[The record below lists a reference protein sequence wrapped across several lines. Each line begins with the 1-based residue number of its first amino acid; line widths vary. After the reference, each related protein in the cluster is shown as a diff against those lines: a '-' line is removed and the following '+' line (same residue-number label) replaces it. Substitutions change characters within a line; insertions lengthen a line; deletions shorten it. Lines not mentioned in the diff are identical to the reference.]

1 MTEEVITENQEPQQA
16 NPYNAKKD
24 WHDVKDKP
32 FVSSDSLFFD
42 NNATTEHDESDAI
55 EAEKQEEEVEAS
67 KDKPYKRPN
76 YKKRYDDL
84 KAHYDSRLDEFKA
97 REQELIQEAV
107 SNRPEYK
114 APKSAEELEEFKKEY
129 PDVYEVV
136 ESVAHIQSENQVAEL
151 QTRLDAIQ
159 ERETEVLKREAEKDL
174 RETHPDFDDIRNSD
188 EFHEW
193 AELQPEVIKDW
204 IFNNPDDA
212 TLASRALDLFKKDIG
227 LDVQQVTEST
237 SNSKKATQ
245 SAADMISTKTTSV
258 DPKQQR
264 VWSEK
269 EIAAMSVAEFDKFEE
284 EISNAMQE
292 GRIIK

>member
-32 FVSSDSLFFD
+32 FVSSNSLFFD
-42 NNATTEHDESDAI
+42 NNVTTEHDESDAI
-55 EAEKQEEEVEAS
+55 EAEKQEEVEAS

-84 KAHYDSRLDEFKA
+84 KSHYDSKLNEFKV
-97 REQELIQEAV
+97 REQELIDEAV
-107 SNRPEYK
+107 ASRPEYE

-129 PDVYEVV
+129 PDVMAVV
-136 ESVAHIQSENQVAEL
+136 ETVAHLQSESKTKVLEERLSALQNRENEL
-151 QTRLDAIQ
+151 VRKD
-159 ERETEVLKREAEKDL
+159 AEKNL
-174 RETHPDFDDIRNSD
+174 REKHPDFDEIRNSD
-188 EFHEW
+188 EFQDW
-193 AELQPEVIKDW
+193 ATVQPEAIKDW

-227 LDVQQVTEST
+227 LDVQSVTQST
-237 SNSKKATQ
+237 SNSKQTRQ

-258 DPKQQR
+258 KPNQQR
-264 VWSEK
+264 VWSET

-284 EISNAMQE
+284 DISNAMQE

>member
-1 MTEEVITENQEPQQA
+1 MTEEVITENQEPKA

-24 WHDVKDKP
+24 WHNVEDKP
-32 FVSSDSLFFD
+32 FVSSNSLFFD
-42 NNATTEHDESDAI
+42 TNATTEHDESDAI
-55 EAEKQEEEVEAS
+55 EAEKQEIEAS
-67 KDKPYKRPN
+67 KDKPYKQPN

-84 KAHYDSRLDEFKA
+84 KTHYDSRLNEFKA
-97 REQELIQEAV
+97 REQELLDEAV
-107 SNRPEYK
+107 KNRPDYR
-114 APKSAEELEEFKKEY
+114 APKSPEELEQFKNEY
-129 PDVYEVV
+129 PDVMAVV
-136 ESVAHIQSENQVAEL
+136 ETVAHLESESKTKVLEERLSALQNRENEL
-151 QTRLDAIQ
+151 VRKD
-159 ERETEVLKREAEKDL
+159 AEKNL
-174 RETHPDFDDIRNSD
+174 REKHPDFDEIRNSD
-188 EFHEW
+188 DFQEW
-193 AELQPEVIKDW
+193 ANLQPESIKDW

-237 SNSKKATQ
+237 SNSKEATQ

-269 EIAAMSVAEFDKFEE
+269 EIAAMSVAEFDKYES
-284 EISNAMQE
+284 EISEAMQE

>member
-1 MTEEVITENQEPQQA
+1 MTEEVITENQEPQKA

-32 FVSSDSLFFD
+32 FVSSNSLFFD
-42 NNATTEHDESDAI
+42 NSVSTEHDESDAI
-55 EAEKQEEEVEAS
+55 EAEKQEVEAT

-84 KAHYDSRLDEFKA
+84 KTHYDSKLNEFKV
-97 REQELIQEAV
+97 REQELIQKAV

-114 APKSAEELEEFKKEY
+114 APKSAEELEEFKNEY

-136 ESVAHIQSENQVAEL
+136 ESVAHLQSENQVAEL
-151 QTRLDAIQ
+151 QTRLDAMQ
-159 ERETEVLKREAEKDL
+159 GRETEILKQEAERNL
-174 RETHPDFDDIRNSD
+174 REKHPDFDEIRNSD
-188 EFHEW
+188 EFQEW
-193 AELQPEVIKDW
+193 ANSQPKSIKDW
-204 IFNNPDDA
+204 IFNNPSDA

-227 LDVQQVTEST
+227 LEQPK
-237 SNSKKATQ
+237 SNSKQTKQ

-258 DPKQQR
+258 EPNQQR
-264 VWSEK
+264 VWSER
-269 EIAAMSVAEFDKFEE
+269 EITAMSVAEFDKYES
-284 EISNAMQE
+284 EISDAMQE

>member
-42 NNATTEHDESDAI
+42 TTATTEHDESDAI
-55 EAEKQEEEVEAS
+55 EAEKQEEVEAT
-67 KDKPYKRPN
+67 KDKPYKQPN

-84 KAHYDSRLDEFKA
+84 KAHYDSRLNEFKA

-188 EFHEW
+188 EFQEW

-237 SNSKKATQ
+237 SNSKEATQ

>member
-1 MTEEVITENQEPQQA
+1 MTEEVITKNQEPQKA

-42 NNATTEHDESDAI
+42 NPVSTEHDESDEI
-55 EAEKQEEEVEAS
+55 EAEKQEVEAN
-67 KDKPYKRPN
+67 KDKPYKQPN

-84 KAHYDSRLDEFKA
+84 KTHYDSRLNEFKA

-114 APKSAEELEEFKKEY
+114 APKSAEELEKFKNEY

-136 ESVAHIQSENQVAEL
+136 ESVAHMQSENQVAEL
-151 QTRLDAIQ
+151 QTRLDAMQ
-159 ERETEVLKREAEKDL
+159 GRETEILKQEAEKDL
-174 RETHPDFDDIRNSD
+174 REKHPDFDEIRDSD
-188 EFHEW
+188 EFQDW
-193 AELQPEVIKDW
+193 ANLQPESIKDW
-204 IFNNPDDA
+204 IFNNPSDA

-227 LDVQQVTEST
+227 LEVQQVTQSK
-237 SNSKKATQ
+237 SNSRQTKQ
-245 SAADMISTKTTSV
+245 SAADMISTRTTSV
-258 DPKQQR
+258 EPNQQR
-264 VWSEK
+264 EWSER
-269 EIAAMSVAEFDKFEE
+269 EIAALSMAEFDKYES
-284 EISNAMQE
+284 EISTAMQE

>member
-1 MTEEVITENQEPQQA
+1 MTEEVITENQEPQKA

-32 FVSSDSLFFD
+32 FVSSDSLFFE
-42 NNATTEHDESDAI
+42 NPVSTEHDESDEI
-55 EAEKQEEEVEAS
+55 EAEKQEVEAT

-84 KAHYDSRLDEFKA
+84 KTHYDSRLNEFKA

-114 APKSAEELEEFKKEY
+114 APKSAEELEKFKNEY

-136 ESVAHIQSENQVAEL
+136 ESVAHMQSENQVAEL
-151 QTRLDAIQ
+151 QTRLDAMQ
-159 ERETEVLKREAEKDL
+159 GRETEILKREAEKDL
-174 RETHPDFDDIRNSD
+174 REKHPDFDEIRNSD
-188 EFHEW
+188 EFQDW
-193 AELQPEVIKDW
+193 ANLQPESIKDW
-204 IFNNPDDA
+204 IFNNPSDA
-212 TLASRALDLFKKDIG
+212 NLASRALDLFKKDIG
-227 LDVQQVTEST
+227 LEQPK
-237 SNSKKATQ
+237 SNSKQTKQ

-258 DPKQQR
+258 EPNQQR
-264 VWSEK
+264 VWSER
-269 EIAAMSVAEFDKFEE
+269 EISAMSVAEFDKYES
-284 EISNAMQE
+284 EISDAMQE

>member
-1 MTEEVITENQEPQQA
+1 MTEEVITENQEPQKA

-24 WHDVKDKP
+24 WHNVKDKP

-42 NNATTEHDESDAI
+42 NSVSTEHDESDAI
-55 EAEKQEEEVEAS
+55 EAEKQEVEAT

-84 KAHYDSRLDEFKA
+84 KTHYDSRLNEFKA

-114 APKSAEELEEFKKEY
+114 APKSAEELEKFKTEY

-136 ESVAHIQSENQVAEL
+136 ESVAHMQSENQVAEL
-151 QTRLDAIQ
+151 QTRLDAMQ
-159 ERETEVLKREAEKDL
+159 ERETEILKREAEKDL
-174 RETHPDFDDIRNSD
+174 REKHPDFDEIRISD
-188 EFHEW
+188 EFQEW
-193 AELQPEVIKDW
+193 ANLQPESIKDW
-204 IFNNPDDA
+204 IFNNPSDA

-227 LDVQQVTEST
+227 LVQQVTQPK
-237 SNSKKATQ
+237 SNSKQTKQ

-258 DPKQQR
+258 DTNQQR
-264 VWSEK
+264 VWSER
-269 EIAAMSVAEFDKFEE
+269 EITAMSVAEFDKYES
-284 EISNAMQE
+284 EISDAMQE
-292 GRIIK
+292 GRISK

>member
-1 MTEEVITENQEPQQA
+1 MTEEVITENQEPQKA

-42 NNATTEHDESDAI
+42 NSVSTEHDESDAI
-55 EAEKQEEEVEAS
+55 EAEKQEVEAT

-84 KAHYDSRLDEFKA
+84 KKHYDSRLNEFKA

-114 APKSAEELEEFKKEY
+114 APKSAEELEEFKNEY
-129 PDVYEVV
+129 PDVMAVV
-136 ESVAHIQSENQVAEL
+136 ETVAHLQSESKTKVLEERLSALQNRENEL
-151 QTRLDAIQ
+151 IRKD
-159 ERETEVLKREAEKDL
+159 AEKNL
-174 RETHPDFDDIRNSD
+174 REKHPDFDEIKNSD
-188 EFHEW
+188 EFQEW
-193 AELQPEVIKDW
+193 ANLQPESIKDW
-204 IFNNPDDA
+204 IFNNPSDA

-227 LDVQQVTEST
+227 LDVQQVTQPK
-237 SNSKKATQ
+237 SNSKQTKQ

-258 DPKQQR
+258 EPNQQR
-264 VWSEK
+264 VWSER
-269 EIAAMSVAEFDKFEE
+269 EITAMSVAEFDKYES
-284 EISNAMQE
+284 EISDAMQE

>member
-1 MTEEVITENQEPQQA
+1 MTEKVITENQEPQKA

-42 NNATTEHDESDAI
+42 ESVSTEHDESDAI
-55 EAEKQEEEVEAS
+55 EAEKKQEIEAT

-84 KAHYDSRLDEFKA
+84 KTHYDSRLNEFKA

-114 APKSAEELEEFKKEY
+114 APKSAEELEKFKNEY

-136 ESVAHIQSENQVAEL
+136 ESVAHLQSENQVAEL
-151 QTRLDAIQ
+151 QTRLDAMQ
-159 ERETEVLKREAEKDL
+159 GRETEILKREAEKDL
-174 RETHPDFDDIRNSD
+174 REKHPDFDEIRNSD
-188 EFHEW
+188 EFQEW
-193 AELQPEVIKDW
+193 ADLQPESIKDW
-204 IFNNPDDA
+204 IFNNPSDA
-212 TLASRALDLFKKDIG
+212 NLASRALDLFKKDIG
-227 LDVQQVTEST
+227 LEQPK
-237 SNSKKATQ
+237 SNSKQTKQ

-258 DPKQQR
+258 DTNQQR
-264 VWSEK
+264 VWSER
-269 EIAAMSVAEFDKFEE
+269 EIAAMSVAEFDKYES
-284 EISNAMQE
+284 EISDAMQE

>member
-1 MTEEVITENQEPQQA
+1 MTEEVITENQEPQKA

-42 NNATTEHDESDAI
+42 NSVSTEHDESDAI
-55 EAEKQEEEVEAS
+55 EAEKQEVEAT

-84 KAHYDSRLDEFKA
+84 KKHYDSRLNEFKV

-114 APKSAEELEEFKKEY
+114 APKSAEELEKFKNEY

-136 ESVAHIQSENQVAEL
+136 ESVAHMQSENQVAEL
-151 QTRLDAIQ
+151 QTRLDAMQ
-159 ERETEVLKREAEKDL
+159 GRETEILKQEAEKDL
-174 RETHPDFDDIRNSD
+174 REKHPDFDEIRNSD
-188 EFHEW
+188 EFQEW
-193 AELQPEVIKDW
+193 ANSQPKSIKDW
-204 IFNNPDDA
+204 IFNNPSDA

-227 LDVQQVTEST
+227 LEQPK
-237 SNSKKATQ
+237 SNSKQTKQ

-258 DPKQQR
+258 DTNQQR
-264 VWSEK
+264 VWSER
-269 EIAAMSVAEFDKFEE
+269 EIAAMSIAEFDKYES
-284 EISNAMQE
+284 EISDAMQE

>member
-1 MTEEVITENQEPQQA
+1 MTEEVITENQEPQKA

-32 FVSSDSLFFD
+32 FVSSDSLFFE
-42 NNATTEHDESDAI
+42 NPVSTEHDESDAI
-55 EAEKQEEEVEAS
+55 EAEKQEVEAN

-84 KAHYDSRLDEFKA
+84 KTHYDSRLNEFKV

-114 APKSAEELEEFKKEY
+114 APKSAKELEKFKNEY

-151 QTRLDAIQ
+151 QTRLDAMQ
-159 ERETEVLKREAEKDL
+159 GRETEILKQEAEKDL
-174 RETHPDFDDIRNSD
+174 RETHPDFDEIRNSD
-188 EFHEW
+188 EFQDW
-193 AELQPEVIKDW
+193 ADLQPESIKDW
-204 IFNNPDDA
+204 IFNNPSDA
-212 TLASRALDLFKKDIG
+212 ILASRALDLFKKDIG
-227 LDVQQVTEST
+227 LEQPK
-237 SNSKKATQ
+237 SNSKQTKQ

-258 DPKQQR
+258 EPNQQR
-264 VWSEK
+264 VWSER
-269 EIAAMSVAEFDKFEE
+269 EIAAMSVTEFDKYES
-284 EISNAMQE
+284 EISDAMQE

>member
-1 MTEEVITENQEPQQA
+1 MTEEVITENQEPQKA

-32 FVSSDSLFFD
+32 FVSSNSLFFD
-42 NNATTEHDESDAI
+42 KSVSTEHDESDAI
-55 EAEKQEEEVEAS
+55 EAEKQEVEAT

-84 KAHYDSRLDEFKA
+84 KTHYDSKLNEFKA

-114 APKSAEELEEFKKEY
+114 APKSAEELEEFKNEY
-129 PDVYEVV
+129 PDVMAVV
-136 ESVAHIQSENQVAEL
+136 ETVAHLQSESKTKVLEERLSALQNRENEL
-151 QTRLDAIQ
+151 IRKD
-159 ERETEVLKREAEKDL
+159 AEKNL
-174 RETHPDFDDIRNSD
+174 REKHPDFDEIRNSD
-188 EFHEW
+188 EFQEW
-193 AELQPEVIKDW
+193 ANSQPKSIKDW
-204 IFNNPDDA
+204 IFNNPSDA

-227 LDVQQVTEST
+227 LEQPK
-237 SNSKKATQ
+237 SNSKQTKQ

-258 DPKQQR
+258 EPNQQR
-264 VWSEK
+264 VWSER
-269 EIAAMSVAEFDKFEE
+269 EITAMSVAEFDKYES
-284 EISNAMQE
+284 EISDAMQE

>member
-1 MTEEVITENQEPQQA
+1 MTEKVITENQEPQKA

-42 NNATTEHDESDAI
+42 KPVSTEHDESDEI
-55 EAEKQEEEVEAS
+55 EAEKQEIEAT

-84 KAHYDSRLDEFKA
+84 KTHYDSRLNEFKA

-114 APKSAEELEEFKKEY
+114 APKSAEELEKFKNEY

-136 ESVAHIQSENQVAEL
+136 ESVAHLQSENQVAEL
-151 QTRLDAIQ
+151 QTRLDAMQ
-159 ERETEVLKREAEKDL
+159 GRETEILKREAEKDL
-174 RETHPDFDDIRNSD
+174 REKHPDFDEIKNSD
-188 EFHEW
+188 EFQDW
-193 AELQPEVIKDW
+193 ANLQPEAIKDW
-204 IFNNPDDA
+204 IFNNPNDA

-227 LDVQQVTEST
+227 LEVQQGRQPK
-237 SNSKKATQ
+237 SNSKQAAQ

-258 DPKQQR
+258 DTNQQR
-264 VWSEK
+264 VWSER
-269 EIAAMSVAEFDKFEE
+269 EIAAMSVAEFDKYES
-284 EISNAMQE
+284 EISDAMQE

>member
-1 MTEEVITENQEPQQA
+1 MTEKVITENQEPQKA

-32 FVSSDSLFFD
+32 FVSSDSLFFE
-42 NNATTEHDESDAI
+42 NPVSTEHDESDAI
-55 EAEKQEEEVEAS
+55 EAEKQEVEAT

-84 KAHYDSRLDEFKA
+84 KTHYDSKLNEFKV

-114 APKSAEELEEFKKEY
+114 APKSAEELKKFKKEY
-129 PDVYEVV
+129 PDVMAVV
-136 ESVAHIQSENQVAEL
+136 ETVAHLQSESKTKVLEERLSAL
-151 QTRLDAIQ
+151 QN
-159 ERETEVLKREAEKDL
+159 RENEIIRKDAEKNL
-174 RETHPDFDDIRNSD
+174 REKHPDFDEIRNSD
-188 EFHEW
+188 EFQDW
-193 AELQPEVIKDW
+193 ANLQPESIKDW
-204 IFNNPDDA
+204 IFNNPSDA

-227 LDVQQVTEST
+227 LEVQQVTQPK
-237 SNSKKATQ
+237 SNSKQTKQ

-258 DPKQQR
+258 EPNQQR
-264 VWSEK
+264 VWSER
-269 EIAAMSVAEFDKFEE
+269 EIAAMSVAEFDKYES
-284 EISNAMQE
+284 EISDAMQE

>member
-1 MTEEVITENQEPQQA
+1 MTEEVITENQEPQEA

-24 WHDVKDKP
+24 WHNVKDKP

-42 NNATTEHDESDAI
+42 KAASTEHDESDDI
-55 EAEKQEEEVEAS
+55 EVEKKQEVEAS
-67 KDKPYKRPN
+67 EDKPYKRPN

-84 KAHYDSRLDEFKA
+84 KKHYDNSLNNFRQ
-97 REQELIQEAV
+97 RETELLQKVTA
-107 SNRPEYK
+107 NQPEYK
-114 APKSAEELEEFKKEY
+114 APKTAEELEQFKSQY

-136 ESVAHIQSENQVAEL
+136 ESVAHMQSENQVATL
-151 QTRLDAIQ
+151 QERLDAMQ
-159 ERETEVLKREAEKDL
+159 GRETELLKREAEKDL
-174 RETHPDFDDIRNSD
+174 RENHPDFDEIRNSD
-188 EFHEW
+188 DFQEW
-193 AELQPEVIKDW
+193 ANLQPESIKDW

-227 LDVQQVTEST
+227 LDVQQVTQT
-237 SNSKKATQ
+237 KSNSKQTTQ
-245 SAADMISTKTTSV
+245 AAADMISTKTTSV

-269 EIAAMSVAEFDKFEE
+269 EIAAMSVAEFDKYES
-284 EISNAMQE
+284 EISEAMQE

>member
-1 MTEEVITENQEPQQA
+1 MTEEVITENQEPQKA

-42 NNATTEHDESDAI
+42 NSVSTEHDESDAI
-55 EAEKQEEEVEAS
+55 EAEKQEVEAT

-84 KAHYDSRLDEFKA
+84 KTHYDSRLNEFKA

-114 APKSAEELEEFKKEY
+114 APKSAEELEKFKNEY
-129 PDVYEVV
+129 PDVYEVG
-136 ESVAHIQSENQVAEL
+136 ESVAHLQSENQVAEL
-151 QTRLDAIQ
+151 QTRLDAMQ
-159 ERETEVLKREAEKDL
+159 GRETEILKREAEKDL
-174 RETHPDFDDIRNSD
+174 REKHPDFDEIRNSD
-188 EFHEW
+188 EFQEW
-193 AELQPEVIKDW
+193 ADLQPESIKDW
-204 IFNNPDDA
+204 IFNNPSDA

-227 LDVQQVTEST
+227 LEQPK
-237 SNSKKATQ
+237 SNSKQTKQ

-258 DPKQQR
+258 DPNQQR
-264 VWSEK
+264 VWSER
-269 EIAAMSVAEFDKFEE
+269 EIAAMSVAEFDKYES
-284 EISNAMQE
+284 EISDAMQE

>member
-1 MTEEVITENQEPQQA
+1 MTEEVITENQEPQKA

-42 NNATTEHDESDAI
+42 NSVSTEHDESDAI
-55 EAEKQEEEVEAS
+55 EAEKQEVEAT

-84 KAHYDSRLDEFKA
+84 KTHYDSKLNEFKV
-97 REQELIQEAV
+97 REQELIQQAV

-114 APKSAEELEEFKKEY
+114 APKSAEELEEFKNEY

-136 ESVAHIQSENQVAEL
+136 ESVAHLQSENQVAEL
-151 QTRLDAIQ
+151 QTRLDAMQ
-159 ERETEVLKREAEKDL
+159 GRETEILKREAEKDL
-174 RETHPDFDDIRNSD
+174 REKHPDFDEIRNSD
-188 EFHEW
+188 EFQDW
-193 AELQPEVIKDW
+193 ANLQPESIKDW
-204 IFNNPDDA
+204 IFNNPSDA

-227 LDVQQVTEST
+227 LEQPK
-237 SNSKKATQ
+237 SNSKQTKR

-258 DPKQQR
+258 EPNQQR
-264 VWSEK
+264 VWSER
-269 EIAAMSVAEFDKFEE
+269 EIAAMSVAEFDKYES
-284 EISNAMQE
+284 EISDAMQE

>member
-1 MTEEVITENQEPQQA
+1 MTEEVITENQEPQKA

-32 FVSSDSLFFD
+32 FVSSDSLFFE
-42 NNATTEHDESDAI
+42 NPVSTEHDESDAI
-55 EAEKQEEEVEAS
+55 EAEKQEVEAT

-84 KAHYDSRLDEFKA
+84 KTHYDSRLNEFKA

-114 APKSAEELEEFKKEY
+114 APKSAEELEKFKSEY

-151 QTRLDAIQ
+151 QTRLDAMQ
-159 ERETEVLKREAEKDL
+159 GRETEILKREAEKDL
-174 RETHPDFDDIRNSD
+174 REKHPDFDEIRNSD
-188 EFHEW
+188 EFQEW
-193 AELQPEVIKDW
+193 ADLQPESIKDW
-204 IFNNPDDA
+204 IFNNPSDA
-212 TLASRALDLFKKDIG
+212 NLASRALDLFKKDIG
-227 LDVQQVTEST
+227 LEQPK
-237 SNSKKATQ
+237 SNSKQTKQ

-258 DPKQQR
+258 NPNQQR
-264 VWSEK
+264 VWSER
-269 EIAAMSVAEFDKFEE
+269 EIAAMSVAEFDKYES
-284 EISNAMQE
+284 EISDAMQE

>member
-1 MTEEVITENQEPQQA
+1 MTEEVITENQEPQKA

-42 NNATTEHDESDAI
+42 NSVSTEHDESDAI
-55 EAEKQEEEVEAS
+55 EAEKQEVEAT

-84 KAHYDSRLDEFKA
+84 KTHYDSRLNEFKA

-114 APKSAEELEEFKKEY
+114 APKSAEELEKFKNEY

-136 ESVAHIQSENQVAEL
+136 ESVAHMQSENQVAEL
-151 QTRLDAIQ
+151 QTRLDAMQ
-159 ERETEVLKREAEKDL
+159 GRETEILKREAEKDL
-174 RETHPDFDDIRNSD
+174 REKHPDFDEIRNSD
-188 EFHEW
+188 EFQEW
-193 AELQPEVIKDW
+193 ANLQPEAIKDW
-204 IFNNPDDA
+204 IFNNPNDA

-227 LDVQQVTEST
+227 LEQPK
-237 SNSKKATQ
+237 SNSKQTKQ

-258 DPKQQR
+258 EPNQQR
-264 VWSEK
+264 VWSER
-269 EIAAMSVAEFDKFEE
+269 EIAAMSVAEFDKYES
-284 EISNAMQE
+284 EISDAMQE

>member
-1 MTEEVITENQEPQQA
+1 MTEEVITENQEPQKA

-32 FVSSDSLFFD
+32 FVSANSLFFD
-42 NNATTEHDESDAI
+42 NSVSTEHDESDAI
-55 EAEKQEEEVEAS
+55 EAEKQEVEAT

-84 KAHYDSRLDEFKA
+84 KTHYDSKLNEFKV

-114 APKSAEELEEFKKEY
+114 APKSAEELEKFKNEY
-129 PDVYEVV
+129 PDVMAVV
-136 ESVAHIQSENQVAEL
+136 ETVAHLQSESKTKVLEERLSALQNRENEL
-151 QTRLDAIQ
+151 IRKD
-159 ERETEVLKREAEKDL
+159 AEKNL
-174 RETHPDFDDIRNSD
+174 LEKHPDFDEIRNSD
-188 EFHEW
+188 EFQDW
-193 AELQPEVIKDW
+193 AELQPESIKDW
-204 IFNNPDDA
+204 IFNNPSDA

-227 LDVQQVTEST
+227 LEQPK
-237 SNSKKATQ
+237 SNSKQTKQ

-258 DPKQQR
+258 EPNQQR
-264 VWSEK
+264 VWSER
-269 EIAAMSVAEFDKFEE
+269 EIAAMSVVEFDKYES

>member
-1 MTEEVITENQEPQQA
+1 MTEEVITENQEPQKA

-42 NNATTEHDESDAI
+42 KPVSTEHDESDAI
-55 EAEKQEEEVEAS
+55 EAEKQEVEAT

-84 KAHYDSRLDEFKA
+84 KTHYDSRLNEFKA

-114 APKSAEELEEFKKEY
+114 APKSAEELEKFKNEY

-136 ESVAHIQSENQVAEL
+136 ESVAHMQSENQVAEL
-151 QTRLDAIQ
+151 QTRLDAMQ
-159 ERETEVLKREAEKDL
+159 GRETEILKREAEKDL
-174 RETHPDFDDIRNSD
+174 REKHPDFDEIRNSD
-188 EFHEW
+188 EFQDW
-193 AELQPEVIKDW
+193 ANLQPESIKDW
-204 IFNNPDDA
+204 IFNNPSDA

-227 LDVQQVTEST
+227 LEQPK
-237 SNSKKATQ
+237 SNSKQTKQ

-258 DPKQQR
+258 EPNQQR
-264 VWSEK
+264 VWSER
-269 EIAAMSVAEFDKFEE
+269 EIAAMSVAEFDKYES
-284 EISNAMQE
+284 EISDAMQE